1 MPTYP
6 DVGKDYAYTFGAMRN
21 IQFDIWVASHASQFG
36 LHKKRKP
43 GDAYNPTAFIDQKGY
58 DTLLDE
64 LKQAYLKKIAGN

>member
-6 DVGKDYAYTFGAMRN
+6 NVGKDYAYTFDAMRN

-36 LHKKRKP
+36 LHKKRRV
-43 GDAYNPTAFIDQKGY
+43 GDAYDPKVFVDQKGY

-64 LKQAYLKKIAGN
+64 LKEAYLKKIADK